1 MINSDDNKALLR
13 HIIEDLWHTRQGLE
27 ELSKLVAPNYVHH
40 AAIGDYNFEGFRGG
54 LGSFIDACP
63 DVRHVITH
71 LIAEGDY
78 VAAHVK
84 MTGTHTG
91 PFGAV
96 AATGKVLTLTGAC
109 FNSGTTI
116 AVSNVPIS
124 SVVFSRTTIFSEKRP
139 GGGVTPVSYCT
150 CLPASTWPPV
160 GGAVNVSRMK
170 PAMSSVT
177 LSFEG
182 GTADPGT
189 TSDTGT

>member
-1 MINSDDNKALLR
+1 MTTPSDNKALLR
-13 HIIEDLWHTRQGLE
+13 HIIEDLWHTHQGLE
-27 ELSKLVAPNYVHH
+27 ELSKLVAPIYVHH

-96 AATGKVLTLTGAC
+96 AATGKVLTLTGAYHC
-109 FNSGTTI
+109 RIVDGKVVEDWDSWTVLPLFKQTI
-116 AVSNVPIS
+116 AVLQS
-124 SVVFSRTTIFSEKRP
+124 
-139 GGGVTPVSYCT
+139 
-150 CLPASTWPPV
+150 
-160 GGAVNVSRMK
+160 
-170 PAMSSVT
+170 
-177 LSFEG
+177 
-182 GTADPGT
+182 
-189 TSDTGT
+189 